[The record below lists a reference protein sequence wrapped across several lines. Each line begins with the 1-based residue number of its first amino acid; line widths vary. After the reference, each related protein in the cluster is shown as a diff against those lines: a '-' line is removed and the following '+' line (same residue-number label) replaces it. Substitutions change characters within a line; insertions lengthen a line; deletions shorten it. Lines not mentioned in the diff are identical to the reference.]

1 VTANGFDAAPTVPA
15 VSHLGHVHLK
25 IRDLEESVG
34 FYTASSTSR

>member
-1 VTANGFDAAPTVPA
+1 M
-15 VSHLGHVHLK
+15 SHLGHVHLK